1 MVSVDRDGLVIWISV
16 QRGLFPAQIAMSL
29 NEAATLMAQI
39 ESALSASGT
48 TSRLRAAALNK
59 PPRRG
64 NCYPQTLL
72 ANHNKRG
79 SRLSHNA

>member
-39 ESALSASGT
+39 ESALA
-48 TSRLRAAALNK
+48 LRDAPDDSQAVER
-59 PPRRG
+59 P
-64 NCYPQTLL
+64 
-72 ANHNKRG
+72 
-79 SRLSHNA
+79 S

>member
-39 ESALSASGT
+39 ESALAYQSTDVESE
-48 TSRLRAAALNK
+48 
-59 PPRRG
+59 PE
-64 NCYPQTLL
+64 
-72 ANHNKRG
+72 
-79 SRLSHNA
+79 